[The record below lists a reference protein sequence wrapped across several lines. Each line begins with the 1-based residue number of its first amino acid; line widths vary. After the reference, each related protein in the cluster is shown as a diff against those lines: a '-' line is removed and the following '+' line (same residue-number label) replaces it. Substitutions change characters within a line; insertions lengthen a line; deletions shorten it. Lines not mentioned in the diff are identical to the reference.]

1 MTRKELEQLCQ
12 PQTPEEVLEELE
24 SAYNEGGGDDAPL
37 GLMPGMMALKAT
49 IGILK
54 KLIEEA
60 DMSPSVK
67 VRRIVW

>member
-1 MTRKELEQLCQ
+1 
-12 PQTPEEVLEELE
+12 VLEELE

-49 IGILK
+49 IGIIK

-60 DMSPSVK
+60 DMPPSVQ
-67 VRRIVW
+67 VRRMTW